1 MGIDGTDIP
10 SVYHKYHLSN
20 HPAALF
26 KGHIILSLRGKVI
39 QYVILVQWYLLQA
52 VAQEIT
58 SKIAAARDDRRDQCM
73 FDIYLIFGLYTL
85 LIEFW
90 ATDRPICKFH
100 CAF

>member
-58 SKIAAARDDRRDQCM
+58 SKIAGMTVEIMHVRYLFNFQLGYFADRILGD
-73 FDIYLIFGLYTL
+73 
-85 LIEFW
+85 
-90 ATDRPICKFH
+90 
-100 CAF
+100 

>member
-58 SKIAAARDDRRDQCM
+58 SKIAAARDDRRVHVR
-73 FDIYLIFGLYTL
+73 YLFHFRLVY
-85 LIEFW
+85 F
-90 ATDRPICKFH
+90 ADRILGD
-100 CAF
+100 